1 MSIETRKTRFGITKV
16 VVINYIADTE
26 SIGEKE
32 IQKKKR
38 INKKKSDAKRKKKRS
53 KREQIY
59 L

>member
-1 MSIETRKTRFGITKV
+1 MSIETVKTKFGIKRV
-16 VVINYIADTE
+16 IVINYIADTD

-53 KREQIY
+53 KREQIHK
-59 L
+59 